1 MSLLQLLTWSGA
13 VSPALSCCLT
23 WLPHESFRTNCMPHT
38 PHVKFLAGGRASRL
52 PPPLPRRED
61 EEEGDD
67 EEEERMTGSNFRG
80 RSLSAAAES
89 DFPRR
94 LLPAF
99 VLDLL

>member
-38 PHVKFLAGGRASRL
+38 PHVKFLAGGRASKL
-52 PPPLPRRED
+52 PFRCED
-61 EEEGDD
+61 EEGDD

>member
-1 MSLLQLLTWSGA
+1 MLLTESAA

-23 WLPHESFRTNCMPHT
+23 WLPHESLRTNCMPHT

-52 PPPLPRRED
+52 PPPPPPRCED
-61 EEEGDD
+61 EEGDD
-67 EEEERMTGSNFRG
+67 EEEGITGSNFSA
-80 RSLSAAAES
+80 RSLSAAAEA

-94 LLPAF
+94 LLAAF